1 MTPKTSGILEDGVF
15 VGVTGGVTDGVGGI
29 NSLLKTVLI

>member
-1 MTPKTSGILEDGVF
+1 MTPKTSGTLLL
-15 VGVTGGVTDGVGGI
+15 GVTGGVTDGVIDGVGGI